1 MNANRNYWIMRN
13 SRERRMNEQ
22 RKETEAVRSRDNE
35 SSKRQNVSS
44 IRQSSRAPSGVGKNA
59 MQNKSR
65 TSAQNRSLHKW
76 LREVATKLDDAG
88 YEASETITI
97 PISFTEEIVKEY
109 MFKPVAKAMYGRKS
123 TTALTC
129 DEMRSVV
136 QQMERMFAEKFGVVV
151 PFPSKEQD

>member
-1 MNANRNYWIMRN
+1 MGA
-13 SRERRMNEQ
+13 
-22 RKETEAVRSRDNE
+22 KV
-35 SSKRQNVSS
+35 
-44 IRQSSRAPSGVGKNA
+44 
-59 MQNKSR
+59 MQNKPR

-76 LREVATKLDDAG
+76 LREVATKLDAAG
-88 YEASETITI
+88 YEASEAITI

-136 QQMERMFAEKFGVVV
+136 VQMERLFAEKFGVVV
-151 PFPSKEQD
+151 PFPSKEDD